1 MHKEQT
7 TFRRILDN
15 VLALTMLQIIN
26 YLIPL
31 LTFPYLVRVLGIE
44 SFGVFSFVLA
54 VLNYG
59 VVITDYGFDLSA
71 TKHISLNK
79 EHPDKI
85 SEIFSSVITIKA
97 VMALLFFLFLT
108 LLTLSVDRFSQHAT
122 LYFYGFGLIIGQVL
136 FPIWFFQ
143 GIEKMR
149 YITVLNAISKVIF
162 ALAIFI
168 FVTSPKDLELVFIFN
183 TLGALIAGALAFRI
197 AVKQFGV
204 RFQIQPIEKY
214 FFYLKDAWY
223 IFTSR
228 VAVQLYQSLNII
240 ILGFFVS
247 NTLVGYYAI
256 AEKIVRATST
266 ILSSVPR
273 AIYPHMSKL
282 YKTSPE
288 IFHKRN
294 LQISLGLLLITLPV
308 TAFVWYFAPE
318 ILRLITNQT
327 PPSELVTLLRI
338 FAPLLVVAGYG
349 NHFTNILVILNQTKL
364 LNKIVITAGL
374 LNLSLLFVVIRYFSV
389 EGVAWLTLF
398 IAGFVIILP
407 KAYFIFFHLRKNRHE
422 KTPI

>member
-7 TFRRILDN
+7 TFRRIMDN
-15 VLALTMLQIIN
+15 VLALTVLQIIN
-26 YLIPL
+26 YLVPL

-44 SFGVFSFVLA
+44 SFGIFSFVLA

-59 VVITDYGFDLSA
+59 VIITDYGFDLSA

-79 EHPDKI
+79 EHSAKI
-85 SEIFSSVITIKA
+85 SEIFSSVIIIKA
-97 VMALLFFLFLT
+97 AMALLFFVVLT
-108 LLTLSVDRFSQHAT
+108 LLVLSVDQFAQHAA
-122 LYFYGFGLIIGQVL
+122 LYFYGFGLIVGQVL
-136 FPIWFFQ
+136 FPVWFFQ

-149 YITVLNAISKVIF
+149 YITILNAVSKSIF

-168 FVTSPKDLELVFIFN
+168 FVTSPEDLKLVFIFN
-183 TLGALIAGALAFRI
+183 ALGALIAGALAFRI
-197 AVKQFGV
+197 AVRQFGV
-204 RFQIQPIEKY
+204 RFQIQPAEMY
-214 FFYLKDAWY
+214 LYYLKDAWY

-256 AEKIVRATST
+256 AQKIVRALST
-266 ILSSVPR
+266 IMSSVPR

-282 YKTSPE
+282 YKTSPQL
-288 IFHKRN
+288 FHKRN
-294 LQISLGLLLITLPV
+294 LQVSMGLLLVTLPV

-327 PPSELVTLLRI
+327 PSVQLVTLLRI
-338 FAPLLVVAGYG
+338 FAPLLIVAGYG
-349 NHFTNILVILNQTKL
+349 NHFTNILVIFNQTKL
-364 LNKIVITAGL
+364 LNKIVVTAGL
-374 LNLSLLFVVIRYFSV
+374 LNLLLLFGVIRYFSV
-389 EGVAWLTLF
+389 EGVAWLNLF
-398 IAGFVIILP
+398 IITFVIILP
-407 KAYFIFFHLRKNRHE
+407 KAYFIFFRLRQNQCE